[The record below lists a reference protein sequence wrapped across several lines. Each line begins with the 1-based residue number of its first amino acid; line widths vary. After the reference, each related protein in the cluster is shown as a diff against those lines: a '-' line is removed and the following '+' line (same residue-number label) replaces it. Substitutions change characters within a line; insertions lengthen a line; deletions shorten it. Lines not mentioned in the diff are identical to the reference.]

1 MRADVTAT
9 DPDLVAYVRHARQVR
24 ARFANRPAE
33 RARKLQ
39 QLAAERDHRLQRRDT
54 APGRVGPLPPGDTVS
69 PKDGRGGVASPSCG
83 RVTPAAVVPATP
95 LLRIAPATAAAFADA
110 VETALAEG
118 DGVLRYSRR
127 RRLLAYA
134 ATLRIPP
141 FEANLL
147 IASVLHHHRPT
158 AGTAKVQDGPGTSV
172 LAGLLTLAGAAL
184 LLAWWA
190 S

>member
-9 DPDLVAYVRHARQVR
+9 DPDLVAYVRHARQLR
-24 ARFANRPAE
+24 ARLANRPAE
-33 RARKLQ
+33 RTRKLQ
-39 QLAAERDHRLQRRDT
+39 QLAAERDQRLHRGHT
-54 APGRVGPLPPGDTVS
+54 ASGRVGPLPPGDAVS
-69 PKDGRGGVASPSCG
+69 PAAGLGGVASPSRG
-83 RVTPAAVVPATP
+83 PVAPAAVVPATP

-110 VETALAEG
+110 VEAALAEG
-118 DGVLRYSRR
+118 NGVLRYSRR

-147 IASVLHHHRPT
+147 IASVLHHHRRFAAP
-158 AGTAKVQDGPGTSV
+158 ARPQDGPGASV

-184 LLAWWA
+184 LLAWWV